1 MNLVSP
7 HVKELVQ
14 LTQLTSTTFHPQPND
29 VDPDKYWRYFSKFP
43 NEFASGLALKLKE
56 QHQEFLSYDH
66 LQNIL
71 TIK

>member
-43 NEFASGLALKLKE
+43 NDFAKGLALALDPE
-56 QHQEFLSYDH
+56 QEFVTYDH
-66 LQNIL
+66 LSNTL

>member
-14 LTQLTSTTFHPQPND
+14 LTQLTPATFHPQPNHI
-29 VDPDKYWRYFSKFP
+29 DPDKYWRYFSKFP
-43 NEFASGLALKLKE
+43 NDFAKGLALALHPE
-56 QHQEFLSYDH
+56 QEFVTYDH
-66 LQNIL
+66 LSNTL